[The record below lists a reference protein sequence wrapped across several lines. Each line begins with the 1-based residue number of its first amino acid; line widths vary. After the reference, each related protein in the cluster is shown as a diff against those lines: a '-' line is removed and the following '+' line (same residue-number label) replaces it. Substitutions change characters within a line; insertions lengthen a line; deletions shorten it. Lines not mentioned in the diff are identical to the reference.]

1 MICNDAEKE
10 AGFVDQIDNQP
21 KVRNIKNFMIGPV
34 YGDPVPGQAPEARKP
49 NGIIQF
55 INKRGDEP
63 IGPADKRRFD
73 EVSELLGMCIQNTS
87 NVTKTIGVTL
97 KLNSVMEK
105 IGNIMA
111 QNNQLNEEGPSIDLL
126 NDVGKSMREIK
137 EQSARLIEQRQKVR
151 PSELQQP

>member
-1 MICNDAEKE
+1 
-10 AGFVDQIDNQP
+10 
-21 KVRNIKNFMIGPV
+21 MIGPV
-34 YGDPVPGQAPEARKP
+34 YGDPTPGQAPENRKP

-63 IGPADKRRFD
+63 ISSADKRRFD
-73 EVSELLGMCIQNTS
+73 EVAELLGMCIQNTS

-111 QNNQLNEEGPSIDLL
+111 KNNKLNEEGPSSELL
-126 NDVGKSMREIK
+126 ADVAKSMKDIK
-137 EQSARLIEQRQKVR
+137 EQSTRLIE
-151 PSELQQP
+151 